1 MTKRLIFILS
11 LLLSSLTAWS
21 QVTITGVVVAK
32 VDESPIPGVSIIEK
46 GTSNGTTTDID
57 GTFSINVTDP
67 NSTLVFSFIGMKT
80 KEYTLKGQRHIVVE
94 TKWDCNKDFF
104 DANKIKAYASSG
116 LINTPLG
123 GQIEV
128 ATPYLFFGG
137 VIKGSYSYQTN
148 LTQNELQNGHI
159 ELSHFISTCDFDMD
173 FKWNYRQVNF
183 NKEFNSNAYSFE
195 TDYNFRDLKLI
206 AGYTHLNF
214 DNIEVVGTKTSP
226 GVLIGFGTTLG
237 QPLYPT
243 VVGKVSLYKD
253 NIEYQASVQGGY
265 KGILFFTKFYKLNS
279 FNEVSLGIGTAIGYH
294 IKRLEK

>member
-1 MTKRLIFILS
+1 LIKRLTFILS

-21 QVTITGVVVAK
+21 QVTITGK
-32 VDESPIPGVSIIEK
+32 VISKLDKTPIPFVRIVEK
-46 GTSNGTTTDID
+46 GTSNGTAADSD
-57 GTFSINVTDP
+57 GTFSINVAEP
-67 NSTLVFSFIGMKT
+67 NSTLVFSFIGMVT
-80 KEYTLKGQRHIVVE
+80 KEYQLKGQRHIIVE
-94 TKWDCNKDFF
+94 TKWDCHKHFF
-104 DANKIKAYASSG
+104 DLNEIKVYATSG

-148 LTQNELQNGHI
+148 LDQNELQNGQI
-159 ELSHFISTCDFDMD
+159 EFSHFISTCDFDMD
-173 FKWNYRQVNF
+173 FKWNYRKVNF
-183 NKEFNSNAYSFE
+183 SNDFNSKAYSFE
-195 TDYNFRDLKLI
+195 TDYNFRSIKLI
-206 AGYTHLNF
+206 AGYTHLSFN
-214 DNIEVVGTKTSP
+214 NIKAVGTKISS

-243 VVGKVSLYKD
+243 VIGKVSLYKD

-279 FNEVSLGIGTAIGYH
+279 FNELSLGINTAIGYR
-294 IKRLEK
+294 IKRREN